1 MRGQT
6 ASTRRRR
13 RGSDPADGVLPPLGV
28 GRLQIGRR
36 QAGSSRQAGR
46 PSASGRSPT
55 GGSHPGANPL
65 QLQIRVASL
74 MRRPLKLCARPL
86 RLCARRLKL
95 YARRPHEFRTRRP
108 PILMRLAS
116 NAVGRGS
123 YRRAP
128 ANRVSRRPS
137 ANARSNRPP
146 HPLSVQ
152 SHRERSTWTWVSR
165 PARQPRLESSSFA
178 PVRLGCA
185 ASLEPVARLGR
196 SAPLGCASFGD
207 RRA

>member
-13 RGSDPADGVLPPLGV
+13 RGSDPADGVLPRCGV
-28 GRLQIGRR
+28 GRSAIGQHHTGSPR
-36 QAGSSRQAGR
+36 QAER

-55 GGSHPGANPL
+55 GGSHPGDKAP
-65 QLQIRVASL
+65 RSFKSGSPP

-86 RLCARRLKL
+86 RLYARRLKL

-123 YRRAP
+123 YRKAP

-146 HPLSVQ
+146 HPVSVQ
-152 SHRERSTWTWVSR
+152 SHRERSTWVSR

-178 PVRLGCA
+178 AVRLGCA

-196 SAPLGCASFGD
+196 SAPLGCAPFGD
-207 RRA
+207 RRAS

>member
-1 MRGQT
+1 MTLPT
-6 ASTRRRR
+6 ASSRRLASADLQSADATLIVWPSGAAFRKRTVSHRR
-13 RGSDPADGVLPPLGV
+13 KPPRGGQS
-28 GRLQIGRR
+28 
-36 QAGSSRQAGR
+36 
-46 PSASGRSPT
+46 PS
-55 GGSHPGANPL
+55 

-74 MRRPLKLCARPL
+74 MRRPLKLCTRPL
-86 RLCARRLKL
+86 RLCARRLRLYARRLRLYARRLKL

-116 NAVGRGS
+116 DAVGRGS
-123 YRRAP
+123 YRKAP

-137 ANARSNRPP
+137 ASARSNRPA
-146 HPLSVQ
+146 HPVSVQ
-152 SHRERSTWTWVSR
+152 SHRERSTWVSR

-178 PVRLGCA
+178 AVRLGCA

>member
-1 MRGQT
+1 MTLPTASSRRLASADLQSADARPDRLAKRDGLPQAEGFRQADGLPQAEAARGQ
-6 ASTRRRR
+6 S
-13 RGSDPADGVLPPLGV
+13 
-28 GRLQIGRR
+28 
-36 QAGSSRQAGR
+36 
-46 PSASGRSPT
+46 
-55 GGSHPGANPL
+55 PL
-65 QLQIRVASL
+65 QLQIRVVSL

-123 YRRAP
+123 YRKAP
-128 ANRVSRRPS
+128 ANRVSRQPS

-178 PVRLGCA
+178 AVRLGCA

-196 SAPLGCASFGD
+196 SAPLGCASFDD
-207 RRA
+207 RRAS